1 MTINFDGLLAQP
13 SLPEKSSHQNAD
25 ANRNRWLSELDQALF
40 SEGGKEAMSDAAPYS
55 TTQGRAATSAGIGNA
70 ATLPGFGEA
79 KAGTLARGDVRQ
91 APPNG
96 AAGSGRAGAAGLSG
110 RAQEAVQD
118 GAKALAN
125 GPARPVAPRLPGDSS
140 PAPRLNGDAAASFFS
155 RGMAGSGNAGRAV
168 GMGTSSSAS
177 KSGSASEVS
186 GQPSIQPALSGV
198 APVQNNNSPAWN
210 PAWQTA
216 PTVPAAAVN
225 SVYGGF
231 AAASHES
238 SQSGMVVNA
247 SIPAVAAAS
256 FATLTA
262 TAAATPAHAE
272 TLAEPLS
279 PGKDPVEGDEVDQS
293 EDTRGEQSPQ
303 SMDEYDQRLMH
314 VSQDDAGVHAW
325 IRDAAIGTAQLPA
338 LTLAMASEL
347 GAAGVPLAE
356 LTVNGRRIDLPRGF
370 RPMSNNAEDDEF
382 VTESMTGFPISST
395 DIQGA
400 L

>member
-1 MTINFDGLLAQP
+1 MTINFEGLLAQP

-25 ANRNRWLSELDQALF
+25 VNRNRWLSELDQALF
-40 SEGGKEAMSDAAPYS
+40 SEDGKEPMPDAAPYS
-55 TTQGRAATSAGIGNA
+55 ATQGRAATSAGIGNA
-70 ATLPGFGEA
+70 AALPGFGEA
-79 KAGTLARGDVRQ
+79 KAGTPVRVDVRQ
-91 APPNG
+91 ALPNG
-96 AAGSGRAGAAGLSG
+96 AAGSGRAGAARLSG
-110 RAQEAVQD
+110 RGEEAVQD
-118 GAKALAN
+118 SAKAMAN
-125 GPARPVAPRLPGDSS
+125 GPARPVAPRLPVDSS
-140 PAPRLNGDAAASFFS
+140 PAPRLSGDAATSFFS

-168 GMGTSSSAS
+168 GVGTSSSAS
-177 KSGSASEVS
+177 QSGSASAVS
-186 GQPSIQPALSGV
+186 VQASIQPARSGV

-225 SVYGGF
+225 SAYGGF
-231 AAASHES
+231 TAASHES
-238 SQSGMVVNA
+238 SQSSVVANT

-262 TAAATPAHAE
+262 TATPAHAE
-272 TLAEPLS
+272 TPAEPFAT
-279 PGKDPVEGDEVDQS
+279 GKDLVEGDDVDQS
-293 EDTRGEQSPQ
+293 EDTRGAQSSQ
-303 SMDEYDQRLMH
+303 ALDEYDQRLMH

-356 LTVNGRRIDLPRGF
+356 LTVNGRRIDLPRGS

-382 VTESMTGFPISST
+382 VTESTTGFPISST